1 MLNVLA
7 ALIALSGIRGGAGD
21 PPKSPPVP
29 ANDAAICELL
39 EPIRARHNLP
49 ALGAAVVTSR
59 GLKAV
64 GVVGVRKRGS
74 DVKATVND
82 QFHIGSDTKA
92 LTATLAARLVEAG
105 KLDWNLTL
113 DKAFPD
119 LKEEMPEGFRA
130 ITLSHLLAH
139 HSGLPAH
146 ITGGWWAFDRE
157 DPIRKQRLDAV
168 RKSFKEKLIAKPG
181 ERFVYSSLGYV
192 IIGAM
197 IEKAGDASW
206 EDLMAREL
214 FKPLGMTTAGFGPMG
229 NGNAL
234 EQPWQH
240 RAGGQ
245 AVEPGP
251 RADNPP
257 IMGPAGR
264 MHCSLPDWAKFIADQ
279 LKSGRDGKGLLRQE
293 TYKKLFKAPFH
304 DEHYTLGGWISRPSP
319 QGGLLAHDGSN
330 TMNYASAMVFPHD
343 DLAILVVTNQGG
355 PGGPGQK
362 GCHDAREALKRH
374 LKLK

>member
-1 MLNVLA
+1 MSNALTALLSLA
-7 ALIALSGIRGGAGD
+7 VIGGGDDRIKALPA
-21 PPKSPPVP
+21 PV
-29 ANDAAICELL
+29 NDAAICELL
-39 EPIRARHNLP
+39 EAIRARHDLP

-82 QFHIGSDTKA
+82 RFHIGSDTKS
-92 LTATLAARLVEAG
+92 LTAALAARLIERG
-105 KLDWNLTL
+105 KLDWDMTL

-119 LKEEMPEGFRA
+119 LKGEVPDDFRA

-146 ITGGWWAFDRE
+146 ITGGWWTFSRDE
-157 DPIRKQRLDAV
+157 PIRKQRLDAV
-168 RKSFKEKLIAKPG
+168 RKSFKEKLVAKPG
-181 ERFVYSSLGYV
+181 EKFLYSSLGYV
-192 IIGAM
+192 IIAAM
-197 IEKAGDASW
+197 IEQAADASW

-214 FKPLGMTTAGFGPMG
+214 FKPLGMASAGFGPMG
-229 NGNAL
+229 KPKEL
-234 EQPWQH
+234 DEPRQH

-251 RADNPP
+251 LADNPP

-264 MHCSLPDWAKFIADQ
+264 MHCSLSDWSKFIADE
-279 LKSGRDGKGLLRQE
+279 LKGLRDGKGILQPA
-293 TYKKLFKAPFH
+293 TYKKLFKAPFQ
-304 DEHYTLGGWISRPSP
+304 DDQYTLGAWISRPSP
-319 QGGLLAHDGSN
+319 QGGFFGHDGSN
-330 TMNYASAMVFPHD
+330 TMNYATAMLFPHD

-362 GCHDAREALKRH
+362 GCQEARDALKRH